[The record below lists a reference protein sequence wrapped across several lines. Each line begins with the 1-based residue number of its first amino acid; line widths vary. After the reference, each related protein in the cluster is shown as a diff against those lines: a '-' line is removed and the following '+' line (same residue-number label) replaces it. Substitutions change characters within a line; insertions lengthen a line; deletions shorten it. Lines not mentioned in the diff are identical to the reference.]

1 MDREKYDFGGW
12 ATRNNLLCSDG
23 RTIRKD
29 AFKDCDGTTV
39 PLVWQHNG
47 LEGPENIL
55 GHALLRNMD
64 DGVYCYGKFNDT
76 ENGKLAKNLV
86 DHGDITSLSIFANR
100 LKQIGSDV
108 IHGSIKEVSLVL
120 SGANPGAYIE
130 TVMSHS
136 DSSEEDAVIYN
147 PMEGF
152 DFDTDPDTVEHS
164 DAKQDDSDAKEG
176 DSGDSNDNSPGD
188 SDLDNKVDKIMA
200 SLNEDQIAV
209 VNMLVDAIAGE
220 DIEHS
225 DLNVESV
232 IKSFTDE
239 QMDIIDP
246 LIDALVDQH
255 PELFNDESSDDD
267 GEVQHD
273 DSDDRTVADIFDTL
287 TEEQKTVVFAI
298 YSALLQQQKEE
309 ETDMKHN
316 CFDNDTESM
325 ENDVLTHDDIAD
337 IFKNARRIGSL
348 KEAVLEHGDDVEVT
362 YGVENIDYL
371 FPDAKSVTNTPTFI
385 KRDTGWVS
393 TVMSGVHHSPFSRIK
408 SLFANITED
417 AARAKGY
424 IKGRFKKEEVFSLLK
439 RVTTPTTVYKKQ
451 KLDRDDIVD
460 IVDFDS
466 AAWIKSE
473 MRGMLDEELA
483 RAYMIGDGRLP
494 SDDDHIPEDHIRP
507 IWTDSDLFTI
517 HRTVTN
523 GADDSETAL
532 NFIDAAIR
540 SRKSYKGSG
549 NPTLFTTEDMLTEC
563 LLLKDGVGRDLY
575 DSVSK
580 LATKLRV
587 KDIVTVPVMEN
598 ATREVTVNGSSKHL
612 KLLGIIVNLKDYTV
626 GADKGGSVNMFED
639 FDIDFNAE
647 KYLIETRCS
656 GALTEP
662 FSAIALEAEV
672 TNQNS
677 GN

>member
-136 DSSEEDAVIYN
+136 DSSEEDAVLYN

-152 DFDTDPDTVEHS
+152 DFDTDPDAVEHS
-164 DAKQDDSDAKEG
+164 DTKQDDSDAKEE
-176 DSGDSNDNSPGD
+176 DSSD
-188 SDLDNKVDKIMA
+188 SDKK
-200 SLNEDQIAV
+200 
-209 VNMLVDAIAGE
+209 
-220 DIEHS
+220 
-225 DLNVESV
+225 
-232 IKSFTDE
+232 
-239 QMDIIDP
+239 
-246 LIDALVDQH
+246 
-255 PELFNDESSDDD
+255 LFNDESSDNE
-267 GEVQHD
+267 EVQHD

-316 CFDNDTESM
+316 CFDNDTEPM
-325 ENDVLTHDDIAD
+325 ENDVLTHDDIRD
-337 IFKNARRIGSL
+337 IFKDAKRIGSL
-348 KEAVLEHGDDVEVT
+348 KEAVLEHGDGIEVT

-517 HRTVTN
+517 HRTVLN
-523 GADDSETAL
+523 GTDDSETAL

-563 LLLKDGVGRDLY
+563 LLLKDGVGHDLY

-662 FSAIALEAEV
+662 FSAIALEAEI